1 VLEVEPA
8 ELLRVPAVKG
18 EREGCR
24 GNRVSRFPDRRW
36 RLSERLTGP
45 LRLGEP
51 TSRRT
56 SGGGLGVEID
66 VSENRRRAVEF
77 RVNIL
82 RRSHGGKVGDNP
94 AQAELRPTVRG
105 LNRHTSRYRPKGG
118 LMNDASFILTPAH
131 YLVQIACERG
141 WKTVAYLND
150 LEEAWRTMENVPD
163 LRVFDTW
170 KNAEVRLRDRPEFH
184 RDQDLVGRKVKRI
197 SREVA

>member
-1 VLEVEPA
+1 M
-8 ELLRVPAVKG
+8 
-18 EREGCR
+18 
-24 GNRVSRFPDRRW
+24 
-36 RLSERLTGP
+36 SERLTGP

-51 TSRRT
+51 ISRRT

-94 AQAELRPTVRG
+94 AQAELRRTVRG

-118 LMNDASFILTPAH
+118 LMNDASFILTPAR
-131 YLVQIACERG
+131 YLVQIANEG
-141 WKTVAYLND
+141 EWKTVAYLND

-170 KNAEVRLRDRPEFH
+170 KNAEV
-184 RDQDLVGRKVKRI
+184 
-197 SREVA
+197 